1 MRSTTIHRFESGW
14 TIMTS
19 LWRHCNDGSNMVNY
33 PQMAALFSF
42 FPLSEFNLARLQN
55 KWVHWVQNSFSK
67 HSQASTEKEGVHRC
81 PGLMAEQH
89 AAAVSW
95 IFPLA
100 LYVFLRERPTENT
113 QIWWLTIFTIDRQ
126 TGGVSGIYRI
136 AMDSHTMDRPFLDI
150 AIYHTS
156 QPSHRRWS
164 RVVSL
169 NGIHDLKLNDDP
181 SSSKHFI
188 KNNAILW

>member
-1 MRSTTIHRFESGW
+1 MRSTTIHRFESCW

-33 PQMAALFSF
+33 PQMAARFSYI
-42 FPLSEFNLARLQN
+42 PVSEFNLARLQN

-89 AAAVSW
+89 AAAMSW

-100 LYVFLRERPTENT
+100 FYVFFLFKGKAHRKHPNLVAYHHVYH
-113 QIWWLTIFTIDRQ
+113 WSPDK
-126 TGGVSGIYRI
+126 GAPGIYRI
-136 AMDSHTMDRPFLDI
+136 A
-150 AIYHTS
+150 
-156 QPSHRRWS
+156 
-164 RVVSL
+164 
-169 NGIHDLKLNDDP
+169 
-181 SSSKHFI
+181 
-188 KNNAILW
+188 ILWIGHSWT

>member
-1 MRSTTIHRFESGW
+1 
-14 TIMTS
+14 
-19 LWRHCNDGSNMVNY
+19 
-33 PQMAALFSF
+33 
-42 FPLSEFNLARLQN
+42 
-55 KWVHWVQNSFSK
+55 
-67 HSQASTEKEGVHRC
+67 
-81 PGLMAEQH
+81 
-89 AAAVSW
+89 
-95 IFPLA
+95 LA

-150 AIYHTS
+150 AIYHAS